1 MWAMG
6 GTWNETSP
14 SDNRAR
20 STNRRCSL
28 GGPLRARRSDLRIG
42 AHGCSGVVSM
52 EGKQGPLVQVH
63 IVANHAPL
71 GKDLRVLLKWKATQN
86 WKRAMRRMG
95 GFRLTSSSGF
105 RASVKSSRVNFPLW
119 SLSSS
124 LPTPGPGPA
133 VRITSRAIHTS
144 LISTVG
150 DATVA
155 RQLSADESL

>member
-1 MWAMG
+1 MG

-20 STNRRCSL
+20 STNRRCSV

-71 GKDLRVLLKWKATQN
+71 GKDLRVLHKWKATQN

-105 RASVKSSRVNFPLW
+105 RASVKSSRVNLPLW

-133 VRITSRAIHTS
+133 VRSQVVLFTPRLLAQSVI
-144 LISTVG
+144 
-150 DATVA
+150 ATVA